1 MTYHQSQCLAP
12 DCQTINPYDHKF
24 CQRCGK
30 RLTLR
35 NRYRSVQFLGEGGF
49 GRAFLAIDSDTWD
62 TPCVIK
68 QFLPNLGGA
77 SGSAVLEKA
86 KELFKRESK
95 QLKELGKHPQ
105 IPDLLAFFEEESKL
119 YIVQEYIE
127 GKNLLDLVLSQGR
140 FPEAKIREFLASLL
154 KVLEFVH
161 GQKVIHRD
169 IKPENIIYQTEKQQY
184 VLIDFGVSKQVG
196 STLTQV
202 GTTAG
207 TTGYAPPEQMRGYV
221 DYSSDLYAL
230 AATTVRL
237 LTGRFAQE
245 VNGLLEDEVYDI
257 PNCEW
262 VFGDWCRRNRI
273 SLSKELEQILL
284 KMLSL
289 RPKERFAAA
298 TEVLSV
304 LNTNKNQPQQITTP
318 RVSSARNQPSMP
330 SSFVEDLGNGVK
342 LEMILIPAGSFMMGT
357 PYDEITKLCK
367 EYKVDYFKRERPQH
381 HVKIK
386 KPFYM
391 GKFLVTQGQ
400 WQAVMGN
407 NPSYFNDGDN
417 YPVDS
422 VSWND
427 CQKFIEEI
435 NKKTRKTYRLPSEAE
450 WEYACRAGT
459 KTAFYFGNTIS
470 TDQANYDGNYFYG
483 KGKTGVYRR
492 KTTAVGSFPA
502 NAFGLYDMHGNL
514 WEWCADPWH
523 DSYMEKSKRVSENGN
538 ATWPSIYERLRILRG
553 GSLNNSPRFC
563 RSAYRFRVNLNGSYG
578 GVWVGCRVVC
588 VGSSAPNFYQN
599 Q

>member
-1 MTYHQSQCLAP
+1 M
-12 DCQTINPYDHKF
+12 
-24 CQRCGK
+24 
-30 RLTLR
+30 
-35 NRYRSVQFLGEGGF
+35 QFLGEGGF

-127 GKNLLDLVLSQGR
+127 GQNLLDLALSQGR
-140 FPEAKIREFLASLL
+140 FPEAKIREFLVSLL

-169 IKPENIIYQTEKQQY
+169 IKPENIIYQTEKRQY

-196 STLTQV
+196 STLTQI
-202 GTTAG
+202 GTSAG

-245 VNGLLEDEVYDI
+245 VNGLIEDEVYDI

-262 VFGDWCRRNRI
+262 VFGDWCRRNQI
-273 SLSKELEQILL
+273 SLSEELEQVLL

-289 RPKERFAAA
+289 RPKERFTTT

-304 LNTNKNQPQQITTP
+304 LNKNQPQQIATP
-318 RVSSARNQPSMP
+318 PVSSLSNQLSLP

-342 LEMILIPAGSFMMGT
+342 LEMILIPTGSFMMGT
-357 PYDEITKLCK
+357 PRGSGIERAMPQHYVEIT
-367 EYKVDYFKRERPQH
+367 E
-381 HVKIK
+381 
-386 KPFYM
+386 PFYM
-391 GKFLVTQGQ
+391 GKFLVTQRQ
-400 WQAVMGN
+400 WQQIMGT
-407 NPSYFNDGDN
+407 NPSHFKGPVAEDFHRNLSAIAKIYMRYAYPQILKFADSR

-422 VSWND
+422 VSWHD
-427 CQKFIEEI
+427 CQKFIQKLNDI
-435 NKKTRKTYRLPSEAE
+435 TGKTYRLPSEAE

-459 KTAFYFGNTIS
+459 TTAFYFGETIS
-470 TDQANYDGNYFYG
+470 TDQANYNGNFVYAQG
-483 KGKTGVYRR
+483 KKGTYREE
-492 KTTAVGSFPA
+492 TTWNYSFPA

-514 WEWCADPWH
+514 WEWCEDDW
-523 DSYMEKSKRVSENGN
+523 ENNHKQRRTQAAYKKMTGHQKV
-538 ATWPSIYERLRILRG
+538 LRG
-553 GSLNNSPRFC
+553 GSWMNKPSHC
-563 RSAYRFRVNLNGSYG
+563 RSSHRSCANPSVANKVRGFRL
-578 GVWVGCRVVC
+578 VC
-588 VGSSAPNFYQN
+588 G
-599 Q
+599 